1 MDGAPVQ
8 NGFDTGRVVRR
19 AVGVLKRN
27 FLAFLLLSILLLGLP
42 TFAINYLSDRPDR
55 LGGLFGTDARRW
67 LFLGANLLV
76 LLLGGFLAQAAIT
89 HGALGDLNGKRT
101 TFGQSLMLTVKDSPA
116 LLLLGIITTLG
127 IMAGFALLII
137 PGVVLALAWSVTVP
151 VRVAEHQGV
160 MQALSRSRA
169 LTKGRR
175 GEVFG
180 LIAVY
185 AIASAVAS
193 WLIEL
198 LAAAL
203 GAGAFQALIT
213 TAVDIVSGVVSAVGL
228 ASIYCELRWS
238 QEGTPTD
245 ELVEVFA

>member
-1 MDGAPVQ
+1 MDDAPVQ

-27 FLAFLLLSILLLGLP
+27 FLVFLLLSVLFVGLP
-42 TFAINYLSDRPDR
+42 TFAINSLSDRPDR
-55 LGGLFGTDARRW
+55 LGGLFGTDTRRW
-67 LFLGANLLV
+67 IFLGANLLA

-89 HGALGDLNGKRT
+89 QGALGDLNDRRT
-101 TFGQSLMLTVKDSPA
+101 TFGDSLMRAVKDSPA
-116 LLLLGIITTLG
+116 LLLLGTITTLG

-137 PGVVLALAWSVTVP
+137 PGVVLAVAWSVTVP
-151 VRVAEHQGV
+151 VRVAERQGV
-160 MQALSRSRA
+160 LQALARSRA
-169 LTKGRR
+169 LTKDRR

-185 AIASAVAS
+185 AIASAIAS

-203 GAGAFQALIT
+203 GAGAFQALIS
-213 TAVDIVSGVVSAVGL
+213 TAVDTLSGVVSAVGL

-238 QEGTPTD
+238 KEGTPTD
-245 ELVEVFA
+245 ELVAVFA